1 MAKYKISFIGAGNV
15 ASSLCAG
22 LAAAGHRILSVASK
36 AGDSAAEL
44 SAVTGAQH
52 RRDLS
57 VPDSCDILF
66 LAVTDSAIEEVAA
79 RVDIPSRTLVVHT
92 AGSVSMAALGRT
104 RNAGVFYPLQT
115 FTKGFSP
122 DLGKVP
128 FFIEATDS
136 RSLEKLRE
144 LGESVGAGSW
154 ECDSQQRSRLHV
166 AAVFTNNFSNFMMTS
181 GELIA
186 AEAGFDPSLLKPL
199 AEETMRKVLRMGP
212 VMAQT
217 GPAKRDDVGTV
228 KSHIDLLSFSPQH
241 QELYRLISSMIS
253 GYYKK
258 GSK

>member
-1 MAKYKISFIGAGNV
+1 VATYNISFIGAGNV

-36 AGDSAAEL
+36 TGDSAGEL
-44 SAVTGAQH
+44 SALTGAQH

-66 LAVTDSAIEEVAA
+66 LAVTDSAIAEVAA
-79 RVDIPSRTLVVHT
+79 RVEIPSRTLLVHT
-92 AGSVSMAALGRT
+92 AGSVSMAVLGRT

-128 FFIEATDS
+128 FFIEATES
-136 RSLEKLRE
+136 RSLEVLRE
-144 LGESVGAGSW
+144 LGDSGGAGTW
-154 ECDSQQRSRLHV
+154 ECDSLQRSKLHV
-166 AAVFTNNFSNFMMTS
+166 AAVFTNNFSNFMMTT
-181 GELIA
+181 GEVIA
-186 AEAGFDPSLLKPL
+186 AEAGFDPALLKPL

-217 GPAKRDDVGTV
+217 GPAKRDDEGTV

-253 GYYKK
+253 GYYNK
-258 GSK
+258 GRK